1 MEGKGNKFLLKTDD
15 NKVYLAEV
23 EKKEDGGFKPE
34 KKLNHDHKE
43 ASSNN
48 YEAEGANGDYTDS
61 YEEEIINEEEE
72 ADSDEGKAKEKPD
85 TGAGKAKDKVKKL
98 EKIKNKR
105 LVTSWSDDDDD
116 IMVTSSLAKRL
127 AAARKKKKKKQRTGQ
142 DYSFVGEDSSE
153 DILKNEKR
161 KYLRVLS

>member
-1 MEGKGNKFLLKTDD
+1 MTGKGSKFLLKTDD

-23 EKKEDGGFKPE
+23 EKKQDGGLKPE

-43 ASSNN
+43 ASSHN
-48 YEAEGANGDYTDS
+48 YEAGTDYTDS

-85 TGAGKAKDKVKKL
+85 TGAGKAKEKIKKL

-116 IMVTSSLAKRL
+116 IMVTSSLARRL

-161 KYLRVLS
+161 KYLRLK